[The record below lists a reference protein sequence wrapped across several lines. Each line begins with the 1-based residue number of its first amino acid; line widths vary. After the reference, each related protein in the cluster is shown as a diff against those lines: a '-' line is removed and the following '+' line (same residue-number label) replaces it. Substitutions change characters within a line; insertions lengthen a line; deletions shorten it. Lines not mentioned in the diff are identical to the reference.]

1 MNEPAY
7 GCKKGTTDATV
18 ACSERWGL
26 HVSSS
31 SFTAEGFRRSRG
43 GARYRLSLM
52 IGGLW
57 RAVACG
63 LDAALR
69 VDGPACGMHFGAWN
83 DLLFDESYELE
94 VLSRCTSVLFT
105 SYGDV

>member
-1 MNEPAY
+1 MLRWRVVSGGAY
-7 GCKKGTTDATV
+7 MYHRLL
-18 ACSERWGL
+18 SLRRGL
-26 HVSSS
+26 GE
-31 SFTAEGFRRSRG
+31 AG

-63 LDAALR
+63 MDAALR

-83 DLLFDESYELE
+83 DLLFDES
-94 VLSRCTSVLFT
+94 
-105 SYGDV
+105 